1 MSRISRSFKRLN
13 KNGKKAMIAY
23 IMAGDPSINA
33 TKKYIMELESSGADI
48 IELGVPFTDPLA
60 DGPTIQRAA
69 ERALKEGVT
78 LKKVLELVS
87 QVRANVK
94 VPLVLMTYYNPV
106 FKFGIEA
113 FVKQAVD
120 AGVDGIIVPDL
131 IPEEAGDLID
141 SAKRYKLDTIFL
153 LAPTSTPD
161 RIKRVV
167 RASTG
172 FIYYVS
178 ITGITGGELSLND
191 KMVST
196 LGLIKEATSKPAVV
210 GFGISRPDE
219 ASTVAALADG
229 IVIGSAIVKLISEG
243 GDIKGFVESI
253 KEAIDLPCGSQK

>member
-1 MSRISRSFKRLN
+1 MRRISRSFKRL
-13 KNGKKAMIAY
+13 KKSGKKAMIAY

-33 TKKYIMELESSGADI
+33 TINYIMELESAGADI

-87 QVRANVK
+87 QVRENVK
-94 VPLVLMTYYNPV
+94 IPLVLMTYYNPV

-131 IPEEAGDLID
+131 IPEEANDLID

-178 ITGITGGELSLND
+178 ITGITGGKLSLND
-191 KMVST
+191 KMTST
-196 LGLIKEATSKPAVV
+196 LGQIKEATSKPTVV

-243 GDIKGFVESI
+243 SDIKDFIKSI
-253 KEAIDLPCGSQK
+253 KEAI